1 MATEY
6 IPKSELVMMRDA
18 VRERRSIIEN
28 LVARGWQPK
37 RIAEHLFY
45 DQRHLVPSDSL
56 EAAQNLIYK
65 DIERMFIDEGRE
77 DLAKRSVTG
86 KKLLGKRLQMLLDKS
101 WENYVDPAASEAFKA
116 TQGKLFFETAV
127 KAAKLDGVD
136 VDKLGNS
143 KAKETW
149 EVQIGDGGVVA
160 AREIGGDAVDDD
172 EGGAN

>member
-1 MATEY
+1 
-6 IPKSELVMMRDA
+6 MMRDS
-18 VRERRSIIEN
+18 VRKRREVIEN
-28 LVARGWQPK
+28 FVARGWAPK

-45 DQRHLVPSDSL
+45 EQRELVPSDSL
-56 EAAQNLIYK
+56 EAAQNLVYK
-65 DIERMFIDEGRE
+65 DIERMFIDESRD

-86 KKLLGKRLQMLLDKS
+86 KKILGKRLQMLLDKA
-101 WENYVDPAASEAFKA
+101 WENYTDIASSEPFKA
-116 TQGKLFFETAV
+116 AQAKLFFDVAV

-160 AREIGGDAVDDD
+160 AREVGGDGEITDDD